1 MLASEMAQW
10 VKMPVLEP
18 QNLNSVHGGK
28 KWTPTRHGPPG
39 ALCRSAAVCNCEH
52 IHMQGNKF
60 SFWILQADCSQRSD
74 NSHDCSQG
82 LSRNLR
88 FFSSAELDSPRSS
101 GLHPSPPLTPSA
113 VVTVPL
119 QRQPSMFLAS
129 LVTSSCTLTSEDLE
143 LGITNRENMHLSFW
157 VWIISLSIV
166 FSRSTHLPANFM
178 VLLFIAE

>member
-74 NSHDCSQG
+74 NSHDCSQ
-82 LSRNLR
+82 RNERQSWRGSLTASNTHKVQSMKLR
-88 FFSSAELDSPRSS
+88 AHVFQRRHREELTTS
-101 GLHPSPPLTPSA
+101 G
-113 VVTVPL
+113 
-119 QRQPSMFLAS
+119 
-129 LVTSSCTLTSEDLE
+129 
-143 LGITNRENMHLSFW
+143 
-157 VWIISLSIV
+157 SLSK
-166 FSRSTHLPANFM
+166 PE
-178 VLLFIAE
+178 VLLFSRTGQPKIFRVAPLSTAHPQRCSHRMSSPLEVA